1 MDQSSHKAPTAV
13 IVTTAML
20 TFISFWRAAA
30 VVLCDLASSAYYV
43 GGIAEKSI
51 GKAAPWFVLGVM
63 LFANLVRIVYI
74 ESCAMF
80 VRGGVFKTVR
90 QALGGTMAKL
100 AVSALMFD
108 YILTG
113 PISSVV
119 AGHYLASFANFLFA
133 LLHIPWQIPENGASM
148 LIAIAITLYF
158 WRKNIMG
165 IEESS
170 DKSLKIMQWTGIMV
184 IIIIVWSLITIFI
197 RGAELP
203 PFEPRLT
210 NHALGWFQDI
220 PWIKTIGLFGVIIGF
235 GHSILAMSGE
245 ESLAQVYRDIES
257 PKLKNLIRAG
267 LVISAFSILFTALS
281 TFFAVMIIPD
291 DVRIAEYGKNLI
303 SGLAIHLSGPAP
315 LKFLFQAFVV
325 IMGAIILG
333 GAVNTAI
340 VGSNGE
346 MNRVTEDGILPR
358 WFKGLH
364 RKYGTTHRIINLIV
378 GVQIVAILL
387 SRGDVFLLGEAYA
400 FGVIW
405 SFVFITISVTV
416 LRFKDKSPRE
426 WRVPGNLSL
435 GKTEIPLGLII
446 ITGLLIVIAVA
457 NTFTKTIAT
466 KTGIAFTLCLF
477 TIFFVIERINR
488 RSSKKKESTE
498 HFNLKYT
505 DSIAPK
511 ALNLEHKDRILVAVR
526 DPNNLIHMIKRLEAL
541 DHDADIIV
549 LSSRRRRALQLEGE
563 QSQLTHDEHELFA
576 KVVAVAEKYGHD
588 VIPMIVPSN
597 DPVYSIAKTAVDT
610 HATEIIL
617 GSSKRVSPDIQME
630 QVAMAYGLVH
640 PDEARPVQLRII
652 SETHEITCNLT

>member
-1 MDQSSHKAPTAV
+1 MDQNPNPSDLPSPSQKQQGRVPTAI

-90 QALGGTMAKL
+90 QALGATMAKL

-113 PISSVV
+113 PISSVS
-119 AGHYLASFANFLFA
+119 AGHYLAGFANSILEWA
-133 LLHIPWQIPENGASM
+133 NIPLHIPGNQGSM
-148 LIAIAITLYF
+148 LFAVLITLYF

-170 DKSLKIMQWTGIMV
+170 DKSLKIMQWTGVMV
-184 IIIIVWSLITIFI
+184 IMIIVWSLITIFI
-197 RGAELP
+197 QGAKLP
-203 PFEPRLT
+203 PFKPQLT
-210 NHALGWFQDI
+210 DHALGWFQDI
-220 PWIKTIGLFGVIIGF
+220 PWVRTIGLFGVLIGF

-267 LVISAFSILFTALS
+267 IVISVFSIMFTALS

-291 DVRIAEYGKNLI
+291 DVRVTEYGKNLI
-303 SGLAIHLSGPAP
+303 VGLSQYLVGPHP
-315 LKFLFQAFVV
+315 IKLLFQAFVV
-325 IMGAIILG
+325 IMGAVILG

-358 WFKGLH
+358 WFKGVH
-364 RKYGTTHRIINLIV
+364 KKYGTTHRIINMIV
-378 GVQIVAILL
+378 GIQIVAILL
-387 SRGDVFLLGEAYA
+387 SGGDVFLLGEAYA

-405 SFVFITISVTV
+405 SFVFITLSVTV

-426 WRVPGNLSL
+426 WRVPGNFKFGSV
-435 GKTEIPLGLII
+435 EIPVG
-446 ITGLLIVIAVA
+446 LIVITSMLILIAIA
-457 NTFTKTIAT
+457 NFFTKTVAT
-466 KTGIAFTLCLF
+466 KTGVAFTVFLF
-477 TIFFVIERINR
+477 IVFFVVDKVNR
-488 RSSKKKESTE
+488 RKKKKEESTE
-498 HFNLKYT
+498 QFNLKHQENLEG
-505 DSIAPK
+505 P
-511 ALNLEHKDRILVAVR
+511 ALKLEHKDRFIVAVR
-526 DPNNLIHMIKRLEAL
+526 DPNNLSHLIKRLEQMT
-541 DHDADIIV
+541 DEADIIV
-549 LSSRRRRALQLEGE
+549 LRSRRRRAIIPETDQPE
-563 QSQLTHDEHELFA
+563 LTPEENELFSN
-576 KVVAVAEKYGHD
+576 VVTVAEKYGRD

-597 DPVYSIAKTAVDT
+597 DPLYAIAKTAVDT
-610 HATEIIL
+610 RATEIIL
-617 GSSKRVSPDIQME
+617 GSSNKFAADIQLE
-630 QVAMAYGLVH
+630 KLAMAWGTVH
-640 PDEARPVQLRII
+640 PLSLIHI
-652 SETHEITCNLT
+652 